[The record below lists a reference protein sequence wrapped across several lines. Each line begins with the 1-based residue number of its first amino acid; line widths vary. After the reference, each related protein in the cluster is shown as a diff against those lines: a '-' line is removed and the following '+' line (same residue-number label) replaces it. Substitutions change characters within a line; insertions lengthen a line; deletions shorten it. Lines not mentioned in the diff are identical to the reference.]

1 VKNKVAIIFGS
12 SGQDSFYLNAILQQQ
27 NVVAINISRK
37 SSDVIGD
44 VGDYKFV
51 GDIIKQHQPDFI
63 FHLAANSTVQHNAL
77 FENHKT
83 ICDGTLNILENTRL
97 FCPSAKIFLSGS
109 ALQFRNEGLPI
120 NEKTPFEGES
130 PYAVARIQSVYAARY
145 YRKAFGLKIYVG
157 YFFNHDSRFRT
168 EQHVNQK
175 IAKAAKRIS
184 LGSKEKLVLGNIE
197 VQKEFNFAG
206 DVVQAIW
213 ILMNQ
218 ENVFEAVIGSGKAY
232 RILDWLAYCFDS
244 MDLKWEDAVIL
255 QDNYVPQY
263 QILVSD
269 PGLIMSLGW
278 HPVTDI
284 YQLAN
289 MMLNDE

>member
-1 VKNKVAIIFGS
+1 VKNKVAVIFGS
-12 SGQDSFYLNAILQQQ
+12 TGQDGFYLNSLLQQRH
-27 NVVAINISRK
+27 VETISISRK
-37 SSDVIGD
+37 NSNVTGD
-44 VGDYKFV
+44 VGDYDFV
-51 GDIIKQHQPDFI
+51 SGMIKKHQPDFI
-63 FHLAANSTVQHNAL
+63 FHLAANSTPRHDVL
-77 FENHKT
+77 FENQKT
-83 ICDGTLNILENTRL
+83 ICDGTLNILESARL
-97 FCPSAKIFLSGS
+97 YSQSSKIFLSGS

-120 NEKTPFEGES
+120 NEYTAFEADS

-145 YRKAFGLKIYVG
+145 YRKAFGLRAYFG
-157 YFFNHDSRFRT
+157 YFFNHDSPFRT

-184 LGSKEKLVLGNIE
+184 LGSEEKLVLGNIE

-206 DVVQAIW
+206 DVVEAVW

-218 ENVFEAVIGSGKAY
+218 EEVFEAVIGSGKAY
-232 RILDWLAYCFDS
+232 RILDWLAYCFEHVG
-244 MDLKWEDAVIL
+244 LKWEDSVVL
-255 QDNYVPQY
+255 QENYVPQY

-269 PGLIMSLGW
+269 PALITGLGW
-278 HPVTDI
+278 RPMTDM